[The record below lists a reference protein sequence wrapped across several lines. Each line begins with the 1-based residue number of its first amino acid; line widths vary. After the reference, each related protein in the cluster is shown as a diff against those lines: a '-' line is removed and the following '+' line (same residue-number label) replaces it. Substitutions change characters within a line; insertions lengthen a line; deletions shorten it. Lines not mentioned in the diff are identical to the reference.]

1 MGLTKVGT
9 VVSKSGTKTVKVEVQ
24 RLVKH
29 PVYKRYVR
37 WTKGFLA
44 HDEAEACGV
53 GDQVEIV
60 ESRPLSA
67 RKRWRVRRI
76 ITRAQEGS
84 AAARA
89 IEVDT
94 EA

>member
-1 MGLTKVGT
+1 MSEAQRAKQRQGRVG
-9 VVSKSGTKTVKVEVQ
+9 VVVAKSGIKTVRVKIE

-37 WTKGFLA
+37 RSRGFLA
-44 HDEAEACGV
+44 HDEREECNV

-67 RKRWRVRRI
+67 RKRWRVRRVMN
-76 ITRAQEGS
+76 RADSAGS
-84 AAARA
+84 
-89 IEVDT
+89 
-94 EA
+94 